1 VDKNN
6 LVTLNGIAELVHEQ
20 NSARLGA
27 TKAEL
32 MKAKE
37 QRRTLLRRP
46 GDEISSSGDD
56 VVAILAQ
63 TKWSNSV
70 EAALPILDKKIQDL
84 EDEVD
89 KLVTQTRA
97 SFTKVTGIES
107 LAKTQRNQ
115 DKLEAARREDQTQD
129 MLISLRWSDHS
140 VDD

>member
-1 VDKNN
+1 MDKNN